1 MSINIIGGSGFIG
14 NKLSSVLKSKN
25 IDFINLD
32 ISKSVFHREKFK
44 RCDVTNTKDLENSL
58 NGKLIINL
66 SAVHRDDVRP
76 KSLYESVNVG
86 GAKNICKIAEKK
98 GINKIIFTSSV
109 AIYGFAKKNA
119 DENYTP
125 KPFNEYGK
133 TKLRAEKVFIDWFN
147 RDKENRTLI
156 IIRPTVVFGEM
167 NRGNVFNL
175 FNQIRRPNFPM
186 IGRGDNIKSM
196 AYVDNLADFISYSI
210 NLKQGL
216 HIYNYIDKP
225 DLKIRELIEIS
236 RKSMNLKSKPIITV
250 PYFLAIICGYIFDFL
265 SFLLRKN
272 FSISSIRIKKFCS
285 DSQFNSSVSKT
296 GFKPRYSLEDAI
308 EKTVKYEFIDKKN
321 EEITFISE

>member
-1 MSINIIGGSGFIG
+1 MKIDVIGGSGFIG
-14 NKLSSVLKSKN
+14 NKLCEIFEKEE
-25 IDFINLD
+25 IDYQILD
-32 ISKSVFHREKFK
+32 IAINPKYKTKTIH
-44 RCDVTNTKDLENSL
+44 CDITNIKDLENNLS
-58 NGKLIINL
+58 GDVVINL
-66 SAVHRDDVRP
+66 AAVHRDDVKP
-76 KSLYESVNVG
+76 KSLYDEVNVEG
-86 GAKNICKIAEKK
+86 SRNICKVAITKNIK
-98 GINKIIFTSSV
+98 KIIFTSSV
-109 AIYGFAKKNA
+109 AVYGFAPKNTN
-119 DENYTP
+119 ESGNT
-125 KPFNEYGK
+125 KPFNDYGR
-133 TKLRAEKVFIDWFN
+133 TKLEAEKIYQNWYETND
-147 RDKENRTLI
+147 DLALT

-236 RKSMNLKSKPIITV
+236 RKSMNLRSKPIITV